1 MDRVKETY
9 KIVLKATLIV
19 GLIATAICQFWP
31 ELVIGIFGSGDA
43 LYQEFAV
50 KTFRIYL
57 SLMTITCLVKMT
69 AVFFQSIG
77 KSIHAVVA
85 SLVRDIVCFTPI
97 VILLSF
103 FLESN
108 EAGSGING
116 ILYAAPISDF
126 ITIIVILAL
135 TIPFFKNIKNE
146 EILESTSSN

>member
-1 MDRVKETY
+1 M
-9 KIVLKATLIV
+9 
-19 GLIATAICQFWP
+19 
-31 ELVIGIFGSGDA
+31 IGIFGSGNA

-77 KSIHAVVA
+77 KSIRAVVA

-116 ILYAAPISDF
+116 ILYAAPISDT
-126 ITIIVILAL
+126 ITIVVILAL
-135 TIPFFKNIKNE
+135 TILFFKNIKKE
-146 EILESTSSN
+146 EK